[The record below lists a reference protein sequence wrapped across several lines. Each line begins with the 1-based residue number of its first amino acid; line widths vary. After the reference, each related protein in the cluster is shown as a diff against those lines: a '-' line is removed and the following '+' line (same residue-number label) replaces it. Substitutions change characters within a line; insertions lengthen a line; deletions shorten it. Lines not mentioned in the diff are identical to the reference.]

1 MKAVGSANA
10 WLEYAGHKN
19 TEYGVE
25 MLSMPTRPHP
35 ARKGDLI
42 DVPGRN
48 GKLFMDEG
56 AYDRVLVSVRVIAVD
71 GNMDAVNGWLS
82 GRGLLRFGDDPTRAY
97 NASVTKEFSVSNRN
111 SRLRGQEFTV
121 VFDCEPF
128 RYVYPAPAVQEITT
142 SGGTITNPGTVFSQP
157 EIKLTGS
164 GDITLVVNGYSVE
177 ARSLTDGA
185 IIDCELMETFNLAK
199 TESLNSSFV
208 MDEFPV
214 LRPGANII
222 TWTGSVTK
230 VEITPRWRYL

>member
-1 MKAVGSANA
+1 M
-10 WLEYAGHKN
+10 LEFTFKGEKSSQ
-19 TEYGVE
+19 YGVY
-25 MLSMPTRPHP
+25 LRDMPNIPS
-35 ARKGDLI
+35 AEKDMDVI
-42 DVPGRN
+42 DVPGRSAPLVMDRGN
-48 GKLFMDEG
+48 YKAQQIEIEAYVTDATKLNAARG
-56 AYDRVLVSVRVIAVD
+56 WLTGT
-71 GNMDAVNGWLS
+71 GNMIFS
-82 GRGLLRFGDDPTRAY
+82 GSSGVAY
-97 NASVTKEFSVSNRN
+97 KVMIAGKVEDEKVGRTVK
-111 SRLRGQEFTV
+111 SRTLQIPCTF
-121 VFDCEPF
+121 FPF
-128 RYVYPAPAVQEITT
+128 RYVYPAPAAQEITT

-164 GDITLVVNGYSVE
+164 GDITLVVNGYSIE

-199 TESLNSSFV
+199 TASLNSSFV

>member
-1 MKAVGSANA
+1 MKAIGSANA
-10 WLEYAGHKN
+10 WFEYAGHKN
-19 TEYGVE
+19 TEYGLE

-42 DVPGRN
+42 DIPGRS

-82 GRGLLRFGDDPTRAY
+82 GRGMLRFGDDPNRAY
-97 NASVTKEFSVSNRN
+97 NAAVTKEFSVSNRN

-121 VFDCEPF
+121 VFDCSPF
-128 RYVYPAPAVQEITT
+128 RYVYPEEPALEVAA
-142 SGGTITNPGTVFSQP
+142 SGDIITNPGTVFSQP
-157 EIKLTGS
+157 EITVTGS
-164 GDITLVVNGYSVE
+164 GDVSLVVNGYLVE
-177 ARSLTDGA
+177 ARNLTDGA
-185 IIDCELMETFNLAK
+185 VIDCELMETFTLDRSA
-199 TESLNSSFV
+199 SLNSSFV

-214 LRPGANII
+214 LQPGGNVV

>member
-56 AYDRVLVSVRVIAVD
+56 AYDRVIVSVRVIAVD

-82 GRGLLRFGDDPTRAY
+82 GKGLLRFGDDPTRAY
-97 NASVTKEFSVSNRN
+97 NASVTKEFSISNRN

-128 RYVYPAPAVQEITT
+128 RYVYPPKPAEEITT

-164 GDITLVVNGYSVE
+164 GDITLVVNGYSVDAE
-177 ARSLTDGA
+177 KSHIVLGDVIVKCYPFFLRIVPSVCAANVCSCIEKSCFTGADDACYISAAADSDLT
-185 IIDCELMETFNLAK
+185 
-199 TESLNSSFV
+199 V
-208 MDEFPV
+208 
-214 LRPGANII
+214 
-222 TWTGSVTK
+222 
-230 VEITPRWRYL
+230 